1 MKKSDFDYILQLLKR
16 YAGWSLSN
24 DNYFLIDN
32 KIYNFVCE
40 KGYASSEELI
50 QELKMGQK
58 ALLWQV
64 IEALTMSDTYFFRD
78 YPVFRSFEKLILPRL
93 REVNRRSKKL
103 RIWSLGCSTG
113 QETYSIGMS
122 IADNLNAVGDWNI
135 NIFGTDI
142 SSPAITKAQ
151 RGVYSQ
157 LEVQMGMNIR
167 RIIKHFSKDGDS
179 WTINPDIADNIKF
192 LRYNLLDDLT
202 NVEEFDVIFCR
213 YVLHYFAPEL
223 QRQIIAKIHK
233 YQVPA
238 GFLYLGLHENIAGIE
253 DYYDAV
259 PGMPCLYQAKVLT
272 TENPASQSNAQTG
285 DTEAMPTL
293 QRPYL
298 KKVNRP
304 QNNGDAT
311 GDELKNKF

>member
-16 YAGWSLSN
+16 YAGWSLST

-32 KIYNFVCE
+32 KIYSFVCE

-93 REVNRRSKKL
+93 REVNRYSKKL

-113 QETYSIGMS
+113 QETYSIAMS
-122 IADNLNAVGDWNI
+122 IADHLNAVGDWNI

-157 LEVQMGMNIR
+157 LEVQMGMNIH

-179 WTINPDIADNIKF
+179 WTINPDIANNIKF

-202 NVEEFDVIFCR
+202 NVEECDVIFCR

-238 GFLYLGLHENIAGIE
+238 GFLYLGLHENIAGIT

-259 PGMPCLYQAKVLT
+259 PGMQCLYQAKVLT

-285 DTEAMPTL
+285 ETEAMPTL
-293 QRPYL
+293 QRPHL

-304 QNNGDAT
+304 QNTVDAT

>member
-16 YAGWSLSN
+16 YAGWSLST

-32 KIYNFVCE
+32 KIYSFVCE

-93 REVNRRSKKL
+93 REVNRYSKKL

-113 QETYSIGMS
+113 QETYSIAMS
-122 IADNLNAVGDWNI
+122 IADHLNAVGDWNI

-179 WTINPDIADNIKF
+179 WTINPDIANNIKF

-202 NVEEFDVIFCR
+202 NVEECDVIFCR

-238 GFLYLGLHENIAGIE
+238 GFLYLGLHENIAGIT

-259 PGMPCLYQAKVLT
+259 PGMQCLYQAKVLT

-285 DTEAMPTL
+285 ETEAMPTL
-293 QRPYL
+293 QRPHL

-304 QNNGDAT
+304 QNTVDAT
-311 GDELKNKF
+311 GDELKNQF